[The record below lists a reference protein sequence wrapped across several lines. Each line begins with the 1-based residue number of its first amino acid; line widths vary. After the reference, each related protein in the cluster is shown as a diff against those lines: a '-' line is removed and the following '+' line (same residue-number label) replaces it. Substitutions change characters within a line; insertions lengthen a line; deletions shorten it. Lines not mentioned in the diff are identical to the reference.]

1 MFILFSLTGKTL
13 RTNSYLKRLP
23 GKEPEDTNKQIKPKD
38 KQVVSLNKSIS
49 RPLKEKFVRCDSKNE
64 LEESVK
70 KQQF

>member
-13 RTNSYLKRLP
+13 RTNSYLRLP

-49 RPLKEKFVRCDSKNE
+49 RPLKEQFVRCDSKNE

-70 KQQF
+70 KQ

>member
-13 RTNSYLKRLP
+13 KTNSYLQRLA

-49 RPLKEKFVRCDSKNE
+49 RPLKEQFVRCDSKNE

>member
-13 RTNSYLKRLP
+13 RTKRLP

-49 RPLKEKFVRCDSKNE
+49 RPLKEQFVRCDSKNE